1 VTQKK
6 DSTEYEPNP
15 KNPVNPVEKRK
26 LEKKRVNALGI
37 YVQSVDKSFGR
48 GEARTV
54 VLKKTDFVAETGRL
68 TMLVGP
74 SGCGKTT
81 LLSIIAGTLHADGG
95 AIEVLGQRLDKMG
108 ANAVAKFRSRNLG
121 FIFQQFNLIPTLTA
135 AENVSVPLVIQGF
148 GYRYAERKAREVLE
162 WVGLSDHVN
171 FLPAKMSG
179 GQQQRVAI
187 ARALVH
193 EPPIILCDEPTS
205 SLDSENGQHVMTLLR
220 KAATQKDRLVLV
232 VTHDN
237 RTYGFADHMAEME
250 DGRIFR
256 TLTTHEEIMRL
267 HPPGS

>member
-1 VTQKK
+1 M
-6 DSTEYEPNP
+6 
-15 KNPVNPVEKRK
+15 
-26 LEKKRVNALGI
+26 NALGI
-37 YVQSVDKSFGR
+37 HIQAVDKSFGR
-48 GEARTV
+48 GEARTL
-54 VLKKTDFVAETGRL
+54 VLKKTDFTAETGKL

-108 ANAVAKFRSRNLG
+108 ANAMAKFRSRNLG

-135 AENVSVPLVIQGF
+135 TENVSVPLIIQGA
-148 GYRYAERKAREVLE
+148 GVRAAEKKAREVLD
-162 WVGLSDHVN
+162 WVGLADHVN

-205 SLDSENGQHVMTLLR
+205 SLDSENGHHVMQLLR
-220 KAATQKDRLVLV
+220 KAATQRDRLVLV

-237 RTYGFADHMAEME
+237 RTYHFADHMAEME

-256 TLTTHEEIMRL
+256 TLKTAEEIQAH
-267 HPPGS
+267 HPLGS

>member
-1 VTQKK
+1 M
-6 DSTEYEPNP
+6 
-15 KNPVNPVEKRK
+15 
-26 LEKKRVNALGI
+26 AMFGI
-37 YVQSVDKSFGR
+37 QVDDVDKSFGS
-48 GEARTV
+48 GEARTP
-54 VLKKTDFVAETGRL
+54 VLKKTGFTAEMGKL

-95 AIEVLGQRLDKMG
+95 IIEVLGQRLDKMG
-108 ANAVAKFRSRNLG
+108 ANALAKFRARNMG

-135 AENVSVPLVIQGF
+135 VENVSIPLVIQGHSN
-148 GYRYAERKAREVLE
+148 RSAEKKARDVLE
-162 WVGLSDHVN
+162 WVGLLDHAD
-171 FLPAKMSG
+171 FRPAKMSG

-193 EPPIILCDEPTS
+193 NPPIILCDEPTS
-205 SLDSENGQHVMTLLR
+205 SLDRENGHTVMTLLH
-220 KAATQKDRLVLV
+220 KAATQRDRLVLV

-256 TLTTHEEIMRL
+256 TLKTREEIAT
-267 HPPGS
+267 HYPPGA

>member
-1 VTQKK
+1 V
-6 DSTEYEPNP
+6 SS
-15 KNPVNPVEKRK
+15 
-26 LEKKRVNALGI
+26 LGI
-37 YVQSVDKSFGR
+37 HVQSVDKSFGR

-54 VLKKTDFVAETGRL
+54 VLKKTDFMAETGLL
-68 TMLVGP
+68 TMLIGP

-95 AIEVLGQRLDKMG
+95 EIEVLGQRLDKMSP
-108 ANAVAKFRSRNLG
+108 NAVAKFRSRNLG

-135 AENVSVPLVIQGF
+135 AENVSVPLIIQGL
-148 GYRYAERKAREVLE
+148 GHRHAERKARDVLA
-162 WVGLSDHVN
+162 WVGLADHAN
-171 FLPAKMSG
+171 FRPNKMSV

-193 EPPIILCDEPTS
+193 EPPIVLCDEPTS
-205 SLDSENGQHVMTLLR
+205 SLDSENGHLVMELLR
-220 KAATQKDRLVLV
+220 KAATQRDRLVLV

-237 RTYGFADHMAEME
+237 RTYSFADHMAEME

-256 TLTTHEEIMRL
+256 TLKTKEEIRIH

>member
-1 VTQKK
+1 M
-6 DSTEYEPNP
+6 S
-15 KNPVNPVEKRK
+15 
-26 LEKKRVNALGI
+26 ALGI
-37 YVQSVDKSFGR
+37 NVQAVDKSFGR
-48 GEARTV
+48 GEARTP
-54 VLKKTDFVAETGRL
+54 VLKRTDFAAEIGRL

-95 AIEVLGQRLDKMG
+95 SIEVLGSRLDRMG
-108 ANAVAKFRSRNLG
+108 ANEVAKFRARNLG

-135 AENVSVPLVIQGF
+135 AENVSVPLVIQGRRH
-148 GYRYAERKAREVLE
+148 GEAERKAREVLD
-162 WVGLSDHVN
+162 WVGLADHAD
-171 FLPAKMSG
+171 FRPAKMSG

-205 SLDSENGQHVMTLLR
+205 SLDSENGRHVMELLR
-220 KAATQKDRLVLV
+220 RAATQKDRLVLV

-250 DGRIFR
+250 DGKIFR
-256 TLTTHEEIMRL
+256 TLTSHEEIL
-267 HPPGS
+267 AQHPPGS

>member
-1 VTQKK
+1 MN
-6 DSTEYEPNP
+6 S
-15 KNPVNPVEKRK
+15 
-26 LEKKRVNALGI
+26 LGI
-37 YVQSVDKSFGR
+37 HIQAVDKSFGR
-48 GEARTV
+48 GEARTL
-54 VLKKTDFVAETGRL
+54 VLKKTDFTAETGKL

-95 AIEVLGQRLDKMG
+95 AIEVLGHRLDKMG
-108 ANAVAKFRSRNLG
+108 GNAVAKFRSRNLG

-135 AENVSVPLVIQGF
+135 TENVSVPLIIQGT
-148 GYRYAERKAREVLE
+148 GVWAAEKKAREVLD
-162 WVGLSDHVN
+162 WVGLADHIN

-205 SLDSENGQHVMTLLR
+205 ALDSENGLHVMHLLR

-237 RTYGFADHMAEME
+237 RTYHFADHMAEME

-256 TLTTHEEIMRL
+256 TLKTPEEIQAH
-267 HPPGS
+267 HPLGS

>member
-1 VTQKK
+1 M
-6 DSTEYEPNP
+6 S
-15 KNPVNPVEKRK
+15 
-26 LEKKRVNALGI
+26 ALGI
-37 YVQSVDKSFGR
+37 NVQAVDKSFGR

-148 GYRYAERKAREVLE
+148 GYRHAERKAREVLD

-237 RTYGFADHMAEME
+237 RTYGFADHMSEME
-250 DGRIFR
+250 DGKIFR
-256 TLTTHEEIMRL
+256 TLKTHEEILRY

>member
-1 VTQKK
+1 MNVH
-6 DSTEYEPNP
+6 
-15 KNPVNPVEKRK
+15 
-26 LEKKRVNALGI
+26 GI
-37 YVQSVDKSFGR
+37 HIQGVDKSFGH
-48 GEARTV
+48 GEARTL
-54 VLKKTDFVAETGRL
+54 VLKKTDFTAETGKL

-108 ANAVAKFRSRNLG
+108 ANAMAKFRSRNLG

-135 AENVSVPLVIQGF
+135 TENVSVPLIIQGA
-148 GYRYAERKAREVLE
+148 GVRAAEKKAREVLD
-162 WVGLSDHVN
+162 WVGLADHVN

-205 SLDSENGQHVMTLLR
+205 SLDSENGHHVMQLLR
-220 KAATQKDRLVLV
+220 KAATQRDRLVLV

-237 RTYGFADHMAEME
+237 RTYHFADHMAEME

-256 TLTTHEEIMRL
+256 TLKTAEEIQAH
-267 HPPGS
+267 HPLGS